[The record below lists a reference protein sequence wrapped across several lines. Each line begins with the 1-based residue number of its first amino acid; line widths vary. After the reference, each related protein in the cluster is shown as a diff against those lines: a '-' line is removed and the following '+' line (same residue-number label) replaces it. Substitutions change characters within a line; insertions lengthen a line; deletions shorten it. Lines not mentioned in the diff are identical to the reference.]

1 MGIVLKILF
10 LPLAVVLMAVVSLL
24 AALEDYTD
32 VVEKNWDLSL
42 PRSAGEVYSA
52 DSGASFQGDGYRYH
66 VLEYADSGELAEVL
80 VRETQELPS
89 VPAQVPAI
97 LDALSVPA
105 DQRPDFDGCRC
116 FAVSDP
122 VDDRDRGY
130 LLLSQDGTRL
140 YVVEC
145 FL

>member
-80 VRETQELPS
+80 VRETQELPPS
-89 VPAQVPAI
+89 PPRYRRSWTPCPSRRTSGPISTTAA
-97 LDALSVPA
+97 ALPSPT
-105 DQRPDFDGCRC
+105 RWMT
-116 FAVSDP
+116 
-122 VDDRDRGY
+122 
-130 LLLSQDGTRL
+130 GT
-140 YVVEC
+140 EATC
-145 FL
+145 S